1 MQDNAVRT
9 TGRARDTME
18 RTEEREAD
26 RDGGPAEKNV
36 QLAALVAQL
45 CKINGDVGRSVGGC
59 PGRQPLPSRDAV
71 VDVVEDLRA
80 VLFPGYFG
88 TSELTADNT
97 AFHLGSTLD
106 RIQRSLQEQ
115 IRRGLCFACDNLGP
129 DARADCDARAESIT
143 WQFLARLPET
153 RRILATDVQAA
164 YEGDPAATCSDEAI
178 FCYPGVL
185 AVTNYRLAHELHA
198 LSVPLIPRII
208 TEHAHSITGIDIH
221 PGATIGESFFID
233 HGTGVVIG
241 ETCTIGKRVRLYQ
254 GVTLGAKSFP
264 LDKDGN
270 PIKGIKRHPDVEDDV
285 IVYSEAT
292 ILGPV
297 TIGHGSVIGGNVWLP
312 HSVPPGSHVTQA
324 QVRQDAFV
332 NGAGI

>member
-1 MQDNAVRT
+1 MVST
-9 TGRARDTME
+9 KTI
-18 RTEEREAD
+18 D
-26 RDGGPAEKNV
+26 RSVPEGVSSTDG
-36 QLAALVAQL
+36 QLASLVAAL
-45 CKINGDVGRSVGGC
+45 CEANGGLRRSTADC
-59 PGRQPLPSRDAV
+59 PARQPLPSRDAV
-71 VDVVEDLRA
+71 IDIVETLRA

-88 TSELTADNT
+88 NSELTADNT
-97 AFHLGSTLD
+97 AFYLGSTLD
-106 RIQRSLQEQ
+106 RVRRILREQ
-115 IRRGLCFACDNLGP
+115 VRRGLCFACEKLGAE
-129 DARADCDARAESIT
+129 DRADCDARAEAVT
-143 WQFLARLPET
+143 AQFLARLPAV
-153 RRILATDVQAA
+153 RQLLATDVHAA
-164 YEGDPAATCSDEAI
+164 YEGDPAATCPDEAI

-185 AVTNYRLAHELHA
+185 AVTNYRLAHELHK
-198 LSVPLIPRII
+198 LGVPLIPRII

-241 ETCTIGKRVRLYQ
+241 ETCTIGMRVRLYQ

-297 TIGHGSVIGGNVWLP
+297 TIGRGSVIGGNVWLP
-312 HSVPPGSHVTQA
+312 HSVPPESRITQT
-324 QVRQDAFV
+324 QTRQGLFEC
-332 NGAGI
+332 GAGV